1 MADIVGLRCLDI
13 MILIF
18 AFWSHLTRL
27 SHKNEAAAA
36 TPSPWPPLTPLAPY
50 GRYGGPRPTPRY
62 TYSANM
68 YRKRSMPL
76 KLQYSVLICLI
87 RHFYSVGGNFT
98 PRTPPC
104 KYRPLYESQST
115 TLRWLKALS
124 LDIVVEMKFRSAD
137 DICGAALVIYCISS
151 QCTSGFDCQKH
162 AIPYALIRQRPV
174 ATMEIRHCRTLIY
187 ITIMNDIAWL
197 SIIFSLT
204 TTNDHYP
211 IPHICNKFLILNGM
225 IIHAIN
231 ATSIK
236 SATQSLAHMI

>member
-1 MADIVGLRCLDI
+1 MANIVGLRRVCGAWKVLGFLLCGHISQETHTKMRRRRHTVTMTSAD
-13 MILIF
+13 LR
-18 AFWSHLTRL
+18 WLLT
-27 SHKNEAAAA
+27 AAIAVPVRRRV
-36 TPSPWPPLTPLAPY
+36 THT
-50 GRYGGPRPTPRY
+50 RPTY
-62 TYSANM
+62 TARGRCRWNCNIPSWF
-68 YRKRSMPL
+68 
-76 KLQYSVLICLI
+76 VFI

-98 PRTPPC
+98 PRTPPW

-137 DICGAALVIYCISS
+137 DICGATLVIYCISS

-187 ITIMNDIAWL
+187 IIIMNNIAWL

-225 IIHAIN
+225 IIHAI
-231 ATSIK
+231 
-236 SATQSLAHMI
+236 